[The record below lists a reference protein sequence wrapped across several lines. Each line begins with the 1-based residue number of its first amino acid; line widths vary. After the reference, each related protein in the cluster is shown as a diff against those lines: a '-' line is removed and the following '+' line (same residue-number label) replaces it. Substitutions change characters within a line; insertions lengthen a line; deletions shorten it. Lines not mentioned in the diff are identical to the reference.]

1 MKKFYSL
8 VAAVVFAATVN
19 AQGAETFESQTA
31 LTATY
36 ADGSFNGE
44 TSGVTVNYVH
54 SRNEGLGTSDS
65 YPINGKGLMLRR
77 ADEPSSVEFTI
88 NNGGVGTFTFSY
100 RKAFTGGTNNR
111 VLAVLVDGEE
121 KTLIPAFGAAGADA
135 TVYTSTT
142 TVNKTGVVKIKIT
155 YPAGTATGNKQI
167 TIDNVSWTAA
177 PTAAVSDVNS
187 TKTNLVKNTV
197 VANSILFTAKAD
209 VQIVSMNGQVV
220 KSTSVNENTSLDV
233 TSLPKGMYI
242 VTGTVNGQAVSQKII
257 KK

>member
-8 VAAVVFAATVN
+8 VAAVILAVTVN

-54 SRNEGLGTSDS
+54 SRNEGLGTADS

-111 VLAVLVDGEE
+111 VLAVLVDGVE

-177 PTAAVSDVNS
+177 PTASVSDVNS

-197 VANSILFTAKAD
+197 VANSILFAAKAD

-242 VTGTVNGQAVSQKII
+242 VTGTVNGNAISQKII

>member
-233 TSLPKGMYI
+233 TSLPKGMY
-242 VTGTVNGQAVSQKII
+242 
-257 KK
+257 

>member
-8 VAAVVFAATVN
+8 VAAVILAVTVN

-54 SRNEGLGTSDS
+54 SRNEGLGTADS

-111 VLAVLVDGEE
+111 VLAVLVDGVE

-155 YPAGTATGNKQI
+155 YPAGTAPGNKQI
-167 TIDNVSWTAA
+167 TIYNVSWTAA
-177 PTAAVSDVNS
+177 PTASVSDVNS

-197 VANSILFTAKAD
+197 VANSILFAAKAD

-242 VTGTVNGQAVSQKII
+242 VTGTVNGNAISQKII